1 MPVGL
6 LLSDARLGDTRS
18 RLELVEDR
26 HLQGQGGA
34 EVAERVGVVERTDI
48 EVLRTEPALFE
59 ERSKNEDRI
68 VPVGEGLAEL

>member
-1 MPVGL
+1 MTATAVSMMGRKRDRPRIHDGL
-6 LLSDARLGDTRS
+6 SEVHALLQPEFD
-18 RLELVEDR
+18 
-26 HLQGQGGA
+26 
-34 EVAERVGVVERTDI
+34 